1 LSKTKRDPGLTPD
14 VQRVREAQPFPSA
27 RAVRGATVTGIAA
40 LVVISGMT
48 WREVH
53 QIRSGL
59 DGRLADID
67 SQIAKLGTRPAQPA
81 AAAQRGPD
89 PSRVYTIKV
98 EGAPVRGPAAAPV
111 TIAEFSDFQ

>member
-1 LSKTKRDPGLTPD
+1 LSKSKRDPGPTPN
-14 VQRVREAQPFPSA
+14 VERVREKQPFPSA
-27 RAVRGATVTGIAA
+27 RAVRGATVAGIAA

-48 WREVH
+48 WREVRE
-53 QIRSGL
+53 IRFGL

-67 SQIAKLGTRPAQPA
+67 SQIAKLGTRTPQPA
-81 AAAQRGPD
+81 AARGPD
-89 PSRVYTIKV
+89 PSRVYTIKT

>member
-1 LSKTKRDPGLTPD
+1 MSKSKRDPGPGPT
-14 VQRVREAQPFPSA
+14 VERVREKQPFPSA
-27 RAVRGATVTGIAA
+27 RAVRGATVAGVAA

-48 WREVH
+48 WREVR

-59 DGRLADID
+59 DSRLEQID
-67 SQIAKLGTRPAQPA
+67 SQIAKLGTRAPQP

-89 PSRVYTIKV
+89 PNRVYSVKA

>member
-1 LSKTKRDPGLTPD
+1 LSKAKRDPGAGPE
-14 VQRVREAQPFPSA
+14 VERVREKQPFPSA
-27 RAVRGATVTGIAA
+27 RAARAATLAGMAA
-40 LVVISGMT
+40 LVVLSGMT
-48 WREVH
+48 WREVR

-59 DGRLADID
+59 DSRLEQID
-67 SQIAKLGTRPAQPA
+67 SQIAKLGTRIPQP

-89 PSRVYTIKV
+89 PNRVYSVKA